1 MACKVDESPSPPPP
15 SPSSTE
21 LLLGEDT
28 DANEDVKVVVVSASV
43 AAGVIVVDPQMNEQ
57 GQILGMGSAA
67 CTPLS
72 EKSGTRPNKKTRSKE
87 KIYRR
92 KKAFVVYQHWVFSM
106 RRFLLLRLLKN

>member
-1 MACKVDESPSPPPP
+1 MMIESEVVVACKVDESPSPPPP

-67 CTPLS
+67 STPLLS
-72 EKSGTRPNKKTRSKE
+72 AEKSGTRPNKKTRSKE
-87 KIYRR
+87 KNI
-92 KKAFVVYQHWVFSM
+92 
-106 RRFLLLRLLKN
+106 